1 MKTSQIAAKAV
12 VRIFLLLLLV
22 ATIPVLQGD
31 NTKLQNFNFTIH
43 RPWTL
48 IFPSI
53 LILGFVGLLIT
64 CTIKKYKVVDLNW
77 LLVVNTLVLI
87 AYGIA
92 IFIKVYHAVS

>member
-12 VRIFLLLLLV
+12 VRVFLILLLA
-22 ATIPVLQGD
+22 ATIPFIQGD
-31 NTKLQNFNFTIH
+31 NAKLQNFNFII
-43 RPWTL
+43 REPWTL
-48 IFPSI
+48 IFPVI
-53 LILGFVGLLIT
+53 LILGFVSLLIT

>member
-48 IFPSI
+48 VFPAM

-64 CTIKKYKVVDLNW
+64 CTVKKYKATELNW
-77 LLVVNTLVLI
+77 LLVINTLVLM
-87 AYGIA
+87 AYGMA
-92 IFIKVYHAVS
+92 IFIRVYQAVA

>member
-12 VRIFLLLLLV
+12 VRVFLLLLL
-22 ATIPVLQGD
+22 ASTIPFLKGD
-31 NTKLQNFNFTIH
+31 NVKLEQFNFVI
-43 RPWTL
+43 PQKWTL

-53 LILGFVGLLIT
+53 LILSFVGLLIT
-64 CTIKKYKVVDLNW
+64 CTVRKYKLTDLNW

-92 IFIKVYHAVS
+92 IFMRVYQAVT